1 MIGSS
6 TVQSQTGETHKH
18 VGRYIKVNRFCR
30 VSGGPKGCQPGSIAS
45 PNHINLR
52 DLFFKCNHYLH
63 NELHFDFAFD
73 FDFSRVMLM
82 CSLLTRPLCI
92 SLETRLVLNIDCMKQ
107 FSLCVCVL
115 LLSLLMFPAD
125 WLMFKQLQK
134 RRVWRISCSVYIPT
148 FARWWPVCRC
158 DEQNGV
164 WSTHYW
170 CLRSASSPG
179 LIYFFLVAL
188 HH

>member
-92 SLETRLVLNIDCMKQ
+92 SLETRLVLNIDCIKQ
-107 FSLCVCVL
+107 FSLCVCVCVCVCVTVVL
-115 LLSLLMFPAD
+115 AD
-125 WLMFKQLQK
+125 
-134 RRVWRISCSVYIPT
+134 VSC
-148 FARWWPVCRC
+148 
-158 DEQNGV
+158 
-164 WSTHYW
+164 
-170 CLRSASSPG
+170 G
-179 LIYFFLVAL
+179 LIDVQAATKETCLENLLFCIHPYIR
-188 HH
+188 